1 MGTLPQAKEQLLER
15 LTRNI
20 LRESRYYEDEYFE
33 VYDKV
38 IAMTTEEATDTLK
51 KLERQRLDSI
61 TRWDK
66 IMKDYSEV
74 YQRWEQSL
82 LP

>member
-20 LRESRYYEDEYFE
+20 SRESRYYEDEYFE

-66 IMKDYSEV
+66 IMKDYREV